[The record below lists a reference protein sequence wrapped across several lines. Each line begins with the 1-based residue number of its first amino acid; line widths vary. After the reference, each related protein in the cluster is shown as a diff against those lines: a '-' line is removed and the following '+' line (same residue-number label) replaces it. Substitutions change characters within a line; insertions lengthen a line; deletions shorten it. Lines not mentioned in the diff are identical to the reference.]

1 MLAFLTDVP
10 LRPLLAYLAPA
21 VLLAVALLRWGR
33 ANFAFAMVAFPGTLA
48 HELLHFTVG
57 FFVGARPVRLSL
69 WPRRASN
76 GSYVFG
82 VVVFENL
89 RWWNAAPASLA
100 PLMGFAIEPA
110 LAWLR
115 VRHGYRFESADVAIW
130 FGLGQLLAS
139 AWPSMVDWKL
149 SLRSWPF
156 ALIGTGTAVLHYVQ
170 H

>member
-1 MLAFLTDVP
+1 MFPSLVDVP
-10 LRPLLAYLAPA
+10 LRTLLGYLAPA
-21 VLLAVALLRWGR
+21 VLLAVALWRWGR

-57 FFVGARPVRLSL
+57 FFMGARPVRLSL

-100 PLMGFAIEPA
+100 PLMGFAIAPA
-110 LAWLR
+110 IAWLR
-115 VRHGYRFESADVAIW
+115 VRHGYQFEVADVAIW

-139 AWPSMVDWKL
+139 AWPSTVDWKL

-156 ALIGTGTAVLHYVQ
+156 AVVGAGVVLLHYAW